1 MMDKI
6 FMVGRKRSA
15 ATALACCFARPSSS
29 GCYCYAAAAFSSAS
43 SSSIMQLAS
52 MLRDPTLLGDDDDDV
67 GAIVATQQQEF
78 LHDDIARF
86 NVFDPGATSSTSSI
100 LLAKVRSM
108 NQSDTQ
114 HAISKAHAALPH
126 WKLDTSAYYRSQLLS
141 KWSTLINKHSEDIS
155 KIMTMESGKPL
166 HESRSEIVYGTNYL
180 DFYAGEAIRSNSAG
194 GGVLYP
200 SPFVATTTNSKE
212 DGSASSSSPP
222 PRGRCMAIN
231 EAVGVCGLITP
242 WNFPLA
248 MLTRKIGPALAAG
261 CTVVL
266 KPSDKSPLTAVALH
280 TLARRA
286 GVPAGVFEL
295 ITADA
300 DMAKEVGYE
309 MCVNPL
315 VKKISFTG
323 STSVGKLLMK
333 NSADTVKRLSLE
345 LGGNA
350 PFIVF
355 EDADLDQAVTAAIA
369 SKFRN
374 AGQTCVCADRFII
387 HSSVESEFVTKLM
400 DKVKQIVVGHGMK
413 DGVTMGPLISSVA
426 AGTLKQK
433 VDTAIAEGATCILGG
448 YSLTESHGPNF
459 FAPTILTNVNT
470 QSSIWTTENFGPVVA
485 ITTYDTE
492 EEAVSLANDTPTGL
506 ASYFFTN
513 NLSRIFRVSSLL
525 ENGIVGVNEGVISA
539 AAAPFGGVKESGLGR
554 EGGPWGIHEYL
565 ETKYVFVNT

>member
-1 MMDKI
+1 MDKM
-6 FMVGRKRSA
+6 FVVGRKRSA
-15 ATALACCFARPSSS
+15 ATTLACCFARPSSC
-29 GCYCYAAAAFSSAS
+29 GCAPAFSSAA

-52 MLRDPTLLGDDDDDV
+52 MLRDPTLLGKDDDDV
-67 GAIVATQQQEF
+67 GPIASIQQQEL

-86 NVFDPGATSSTSSI
+86 SVFDPGASTTSPI

-114 HAISKAHAALPH
+114 HAIYNAHEALPH
-126 WKLDTSAYYRSQLLS
+126 WKHGTSAYYRSQLLS
-141 KWSTLINKHSEDIS
+141 KWSALINEHSEDIS
-155 KIMTMESGKPL
+155 TVMTMESGKPL
-166 HESRSEIVYGTNYL
+166 HESRSEIIYGTNYL

-200 SPFVATTTNSKE
+200 SPFITTTNSKE
-212 DGSASSSSPP
+212 DVSPSSSPA

-266 KPSDKSPLTAVALH
+266 KPSDKTPLTAVALH

-286 GVPAGVFEL
+286 GIPSGVFEL

-300 DMAKEVGYE
+300 DMANEVGYE

-355 EDADLDQAVTAAIA
+355 EDADIDQAVTAAIA

-374 AGQTCVCADRFII
+374 SGQTCVCADRFII

-413 DGVTMGPLISSVA
+413 DEVTMGPLISTFA
-426 AGTLKQK
+426 ADTLKQK
-433 VDTAIAEGATCILGG
+433 VDTAITEGATCILGG
-448 YSLTESHGPNF
+448 YPLTESHGPNY

-470 QSSIWTTENFGPVVA
+470 QSSVWATENFGPVVA
-485 ITTYDTE
+485 ITTFDTE

-506 ASYFFTN
+506 ASYFFTT
-513 NLSRIFRVSSLL
+513 NLSRIFRVSSML
-525 ENGIVGVNEGVISA
+525 ENGIVGVNEGVVSA

-565 ETKYVFVNT
+565 ETKYVFVYT